1 VTSLP
6 ATFGAAI
13 SAESLER
20 NELISIPVSPFPLP
34 TGDERGFLL
43 GQTTPHGRKDLS
55 FDPQTGM
62 LGGSRTASA
71 VQQRLAAILTA
82 FSEAATA
89 WLTSTFPAYAGG
101 LVKDRVT
108 LRTQEEA
115 TRALRL
121 TSRNDLLHIDNF
133 PTRPTNGRRILR
145 VYTNINPTDPQVW
158 AISERFG
165 QLVARYA
172 ARRRIPDRSIEEWLS
187 PSKSLVQM
195 FGIGRGRSN
204 YDAWMSRLHHFL
216 KQDEAFQIHAPRRLI
231 AFPPG
236 AMWALF
242 SDGLAHAQ
250 LRGQFA
256 LEHSFFVCP
265 ECLVCPEEWPV
276 ARLAAPR
283 ANDSAHPTG

>member
-6 ATFGAAI
+6 ATFDTAV

-20 NELISIPVSPFPLP
+20 NELVSIPVSPFVLP
-34 TGDERGFLL
+34 TGDDHSFLL
-43 GQTTPHGRKDLS
+43 SQTTPHGRKDLS
-55 FDPQTGM
+55 FDPQTGS
-62 LGGSRTASA
+62 LGGSPSSSA
-71 VQQRLAAILTA
+71 EQQRLASILTA
-82 FSEAATA
+82 FSQGATA
-89 WLTSTFPAYAGG
+89 WAISAFPVFANG

-158 AISERFG
+158 AISERFP
-165 QLVARYA
+165 QLVVRYA
-172 ARRRIPDRSIEEWLS
+172 ARHHLPARSIEEWLS
-187 PSKSLVQM
+187 PSKSFIRM
-195 FGIGRGRSN
+195 FGIGAGRSN
-204 YDAWMSRLHHFL
+204 YDSWMLRLHHFL

-250 LRGQFA
+250 LRGRFS
-256 LEHSFFVCP
+256 LEHSYFVSP
-265 ECLVCPEEWPV
+265 KCLVCPEEWPV
-276 ARLAAPR
+276 RQLVAHGSLQR
-283 ANDSAHPTG
+283 AG